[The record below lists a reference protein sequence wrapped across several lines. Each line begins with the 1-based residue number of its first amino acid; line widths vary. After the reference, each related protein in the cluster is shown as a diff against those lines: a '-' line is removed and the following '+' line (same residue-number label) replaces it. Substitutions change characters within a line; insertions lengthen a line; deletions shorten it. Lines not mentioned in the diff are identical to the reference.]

1 MFTLEHNND
10 CRMGETAARNIHNVF
25 FSVCIRLDR
34 EYGQNPV
41 NADPE
46 VQALIC
52 ETFFK
57 ADLV

>member
-1 MFTLEHNND
+1 MFTSEHNND
-10 CRMGETAARNIHNVF
+10 FRMGETDDRTPQCP

-34 EYGQNPV
+34 EYGQNPF